1 MVTPNIT
8 CNNCK
13 KLPLNSHMFRDCQ
26 NMYCTCPCVNQLKSI
41 WGNDALI
48 CTCGYMNKVRNSV
61 GAGKWPVFFSEDC
74 ACLKPSEHLP
84 DFIRSVP
91 KKIRKGRN

>member
-1 MVTPNIT
+1 
-8 CNNCK
+8 
-13 KLPLNSHMFRDCQ
+13 
-26 NMYCTCPCVNQLKSI
+26 
-41 WGNDALI
+41 
-48 CTCGYMNKVRNSV
+48 MNKVRNSV